1 MGAGHG
7 RLGCLFTDGRARTWP
22 AQGAGHV
29 EVPSDLFSERLLGLD
44 LGLGLTGS
52 SAALGGGY

>member
-1 MGAGHG
+1 M
-7 RLGCLFTDGRARTWP
+7 
-22 AQGAGHV
+22 